1 MHAKWNLDIPLI
13 LALDVAGRPLEWLPW
28 QDVVCLYVREQIAWT
43 AGESVFTVHG
53 GINQRTRQRSKLE
66 LNSIIAVR
74 GARAQMTECLTPH
87 LTNRELFRRD
97 RHTCLYCGDHF
108 STSDLTRDHVV
119 PLALGGNDN
128 WENVVSACK
137 PCNQDKGCRTPET
150 AQMPLLALPYAPS
163 RIEYLVLANRRI
175 LVDQMAFLQAHTPR
189 RSRGERW
196 ES

>member
-128 WENVVSACK
+128 
-137 PCNQDKGCRTPET
+137 
-150 AQMPLLALPYAPS
+150 
-163 RIEYLVLANRRI
+163 
-175 LVDQMAFLQAHTPR
+175 
-189 RSRGERW
+189 
-196 ES
+196 